1 MLKNKWLTCLSLVL
15 STFTSLSVY
24 GETLEVPRWFEIMYV
39 DQQASKQFGNDFEV
53 SLTPGQHQIVLRFN
67 KIVRTGD
74 DSEVFQSEPIV
85 MDVEVTKGA
94 YLQLKAPY
102 ISTSRQAEEYAAA
115 PTFTLHD
122 EASGREVS
130 YQKRVL
136 KEKAGLQN
144 LRDYLAEVK
153 QLNNR
158 TVEDSNG
165 PSAAPSRMETDPA
178 LEMMKF
184 WYNKSDPATRKA
196 MRIWIADAQYQAKV
210 SNIQLDMM
218 TLWYNKA
225 DDDAKKAFQIWLV
238 NE

>member
-1 MLKNKWLTCLSLVL
+1 MWKNKWLTYLSLTL
-15 STFTSLSVY
+15 STFTTLSAY

-39 DQQASKQFGNDFEV
+39 DQQEAKQFGNDFDV

-67 KIVRTGD
+67 KILRTGG

-85 MDVEVTKGA
+85 MDVEVTQGA

-130 YQKRVL
+130 FQKRVL
-136 KEKAGLQN
+136 KEKSGLQN
-144 LRDYLAEVK
+144 LRDYLVEVK
-153 QLNNR
+153 QLNG
-158 TVEDSNG
+158 TSDESNG
-165 PSAAPSRMETDPA
+165 PSAAPVRMETNPA
-178 LEMMKF
+178 LGMLKF
-184 WYNKSDPATRKA
+184 WYNRSDSATRKA
-196 MRIWIADAQYQAKV
+196 MRIWIADSQYQADV
-210 SNIQLDMM
+210 SNIQLEMM
-218 TLWYNKA
+218 LLWYKKA
-225 DDDAKKAFQIWLV
+225 DDGARKAFQVWLV